1 MLVKNLYWLV
11 IEDAKVKNPLIE
23 NVLKKSG
30 IKYEHLIGKN
40 K

>member
-23 NVLKKSG
+23 NVLKRAALNMN
-30 IKYEHLIGKN
+30 I
-40 K
+40 